1 MQKTPTPYRE
11 KRSPI
16 DLVRQF
22 EEDHIDLKPLLD
34 SRKVTLEVEGSL
46 TKYNGVFG
54 VKQKKHLLN
63 RCLVGYAERHLKDLD
78 NLTLDQ
84 AIELLFTMHDL
95 GEPVNNYYEDLSPH
109 LN

>member
-11 KRSPI
+11 NLPPI

-22 EEDHIDLKPLLD
+22 EDDHIDLQPLIE

-46 TKYNGVFG
+46 SKYAGEFG

-63 RCLVGYAERHLKDLD
+63 RCLVGYAERKS
-78 NLTLDQ
+78 
-84 AIELLFTMHDL
+84 HD
-95 GEPVNNYYEDLSPH
+95 
-109 LN
+109 